1 MYFVVFFAIVHRTSC
16 KINAIYAIIIAKNAV
31 WRKPMNSDY
40 KSRGYLLDD
49 YRLFHLSDTRGTR
62 VDFHYHE
69 FCKLL
74 MLKSGSGG
82 YMVAGQRYS
91 LEAGDIVLIGSH
103 CIHRPEF
110 EPDIPCERIIIY
122 ISPEFLRRNSSDDCG
137 LESIFS
143 GLDGHVLRPGEK
155 ERKKLFALASQLE
168 RELSGEGYGRVILS
182 NGLLLHLLVE
192 IGRNLRSC
200 SAQRPAP
207 VLPENGRI
215 LDILHYIDAHLAEDI
230 TIDHLAEQFYISKY
244 HMMRLFRRETG
255 RSIHDYISEKRL
267 LHARDLISRGFS
279 ATESCFRSG
288 FRSYSSFTRAY
299 GKRFGTT
306 PTGRSA
312 QMEETFE

>member
-1 MYFVVFFAIVHRTSC
+1 MYFVVFVAIVHRTSC

-31 WRKPMNSDY
+31 WRLHMNSDY

-49 YRLFHLSDTRGTR
+49 YRLFHLSDARGTR

-74 MLKSGSGG
+74 MLRGGSGG

-103 CIHRPEF
+103 CVHRPEF
-110 EPDIPCERIIIY
+110 EPDTPCERIIIY
-122 ISPEFLRRNSSDDCG
+122 ISPEFLSRNSSDDCA
-137 LESIFS
+137 LEAICS

-168 RELSGEGYGRVILS
+168 RELSGEDYGRVVLG
-182 NGLLLHLLVE
+182 NGLLLQLLVE
-192 IGRNLRSC
+192 IGRNLRSR

-215 LDILHYIDAHLAEDI
+215 LDILRYIDAHLTEDI
-230 TIDHLAEQFYISKY
+230 TIDLLAEQFYISKY

-255 RSIHDYISEKRL
+255 RSIHGYLSDKRL
-267 LHARDLISRGFS
+267 LHARELISQGFS

-312 QMEETFE
+312 HLEETFE